1 MKFDTTYFDH
11 GLFSFHNFLFLRLLS
26 LPLPNLLPP
35 SSSLI
40 IMLVSHSSF
49 LLSVLNSIFPPIRV
63 YVGTT
68 GQTFAFSIIFSSPC
82 LPPYSILPSH
92 SFPLTPYLPSFPL
105 IPYLPSLPLHS
116 SSPLPFLSFLIS
128 QSFPLTPYL
137 PFLPSHSLS
146 PLSYLPSFPL
156 NPHLPFLPSHYLSPL
171 PSSLPNFFN
180 LI

>member
-146 PLSYLPSFPL
+146 SLPSL
-156 NPHLPFLPSHYLSPL
+156 SILISPFLPSHYLSPL